1 MMKFCKSCNVSV
13 TGKRKICP
21 LCQGRLTGDKA
32 QEEIFPKISFVYTE
46 HSLFFKVMLLTS
58 IIAATVSVAV
68 NILMP
73 GGGAWSL
80 FILGGLASVWASLI
94 TIINQRKNIPKN
106 IVYQVMTISVT
117 ALIWDTLTGW
127 RGWSINYIIPLVCV
141 FAMISMAVISK
152 IRKLHIEDYILYI
165 IIDSLFGIVPVIFII
180 LGLLDVLYPSIICIS
195 TSIISLS
202 TIIIF
207 EDKSLKAEIKRRL
220 HV

>member
-1 MMKFCKSCNVSV
+1 
-13 TGKRKICP
+13 
-21 LCQGRLTGDKA
+21 
-32 QEEIFPKISFVYTE
+32 
-46 HSLFFKVMLLTS
+46 
-58 IIAATVSVAV
+58 
-68 NILMP
+68 MP

>member
-1 MMKFCKSCNVSV
+1 MKFCKSCNVSV

-32 QEEIFPKISFVYTE
+32 QEEIFPKISFIYTE

-80 FILGGLASVWASLI
+80 FVLGGLASVWASLI

>member
-1 MMKFCKSCNVSV
+1 MKFCKSCNVSV

-21 LCQGRLTGDKA
+21 LCQGRLTVDKA